1 MLSANRLIK
10 NIKKKK
16 KLPIFLYTMPDNPS
30 PAPLFEL
37 HTVNNCWKALLS
49 RLFHHISTRSSLPFR
64 SRPVYGCGGA
74 PNLELSLVTRAMI
87 LGLFWYLEMLA
98 GFWATSWKAA
108 ITSGSWSW
116 ILDKNGVN
124 FAHPGHFQISLTKT
138 VGFFLLFFFNHRSY
152 GGLTDSTMHNSHV
165 WLNDL
170 CQE

>member
-1 MLSANRLIK
+1 MLLSANRLIK

-16 KLPIFLYTMPDNPS
+16 RNCQPSSTPCQLTRHLLPCLNYTQWIIVEKLCSPDC
-30 PAPLFEL
+30 F
-37 HTVNNCWKALLS
+37 TT
-49 RLFHHISTRSSLPFR
+49 STRSSLPFR

-138 VGFFLLFFFNHRSY
+138 VGRFIYHRSY
-152 GGLTDSTMHNSHV
+152 GGLTDSTMHSSHV